1 MLIHKCLLL
10 NKLMEC
16 GNNNLLIGYFELI
29 LMVNV
34 VIIK

>member
-1 MLIHKCLLL
+1 MSFINQTYEYDN
-10 NKLMEC
+10 NKI
-16 GNNNLLIGYFELI
+16 LIGYFEII